1 MNYDV
6 LSTLFVGVDVSSLT
20 NTVCAIDF
28 QNNKLLDFDT
38 KNNRIG
44 AEYIAEAIS
53 NCLVS
58 NNLDYVVIALEAT
71 SFYST
76 HIANFL
82 STNKKLLP
90 FKPLVY
96 QLNPKTTA
104 NYKKTFVDIDKT
116 DHLDAYV
123 IADFA
128 RCGKISS
135 SPWRGSQFLALQRLT
150 RHRFHLVQTLVSEKN
165 WMLSNIYLKFSELAV
180 NEDSLTADKDKP
192 FSDIYGATSCAVLTE
207 FYSLDEIVY
216 KSINDL
222 TQFVIEKSK
231 NRFKD
236 PTRVATLLKQA
247 AKNSY
252 RLDKMAYEP
261 LNIAISS
268 SLNVIKALEKEIET
282 VDKAIEKTVKGL
294 NPIEY
299 QSLISV
305 KGIGPVIS
313 SGIISEIGTIASFR
327 SHDKLAKFAGLT
339 WRKRQS
345 GNYSSDETEM
355 TKTGN
360 PYLRYYFIEAASSVK
375 NYIPEFEEYYW
386 KKYYEVTTHQ
396 HKRALAL
403 TARKLVRMIF
413 ALLSKNRIYSNY

>member
-44 AEYIAEAIS
+44 AEYIAEAIV

-58 NNLDYVVIALEAT
+58 NNFEFVVIALEAT

-150 RHRFHLVQTLVSEKN
+150 RHRFHLVHTLASEKN

-180 NEDSLTADKDKP
+180 NNRDKP

-207 FYSLDEIVY
+207 FYSQLPF
-216 KSINDL
+216 DL
-222 TQFVIEKSK
+222 
-231 NRFKD
+231 
-236 PTRVATLLKQA
+236 
-247 AKNSY
+247 
-252 RLDKMAYEP
+252 M
-261 LNIAISS
+261 ISWPN
-268 SLNVIKALEKEIET
+268 LQ
-282 VDKAIEKTVKGL
+282 D
-294 NPIEY
+294 
-299 QSLISV
+299 
-305 KGIGPVIS
+305 
-313 SGIISEIGTIASFR
+313 
-327 SHDKLAKFAGLT
+327 
-339 WRKRQS
+339 
-345 GNYSSDETEM
+345 
-355 TKTGN
+355 
-360 PYLRYYFIEAASSVK
+360 
-375 NYIPEFEEYYW
+375 
-386 KKYYEVTTHQ
+386 
-396 HKRALAL
+396 
-403 TARKLVRMIF
+403 
-413 ALLSKNRIYSNY
+413 

>member
-6 LSTLFVGVDVSSLT
+6 LSTLFVGIDVSSLT

-76 HIANFL
+76 HIANFM

-150 RHRFHLVQTLVSEKN
+150 RHRFHLVHTLASEKN

-180 NEDSLTADKDKP
+180 NNRDKP
-192 FSDIYGATSCAVLTE
+192 FSDIYGATSCAALTE

-216 KSINDL
+216 KPIDDL
-222 TQFVIEKSK
+222 TQFVMKKSK

-236 PTRVATLLKQA
+236 PVKVATLLKQA

-268 SLNVIKALEKEIET
+268 SFNVIKALENEIKT

-313 SGIISEIGTIASFR
+313 SGIISEIGTIASFQ
-327 SHDKLAKFAGLT
+327 SHDSLAKFAGLT

-375 NYIPEFEEYYW
+375 NYIPEFEKYYR

>member
-6 LSTLFVGVDVSSLT
+6 LSTLFVGIDVSSLT

-150 RHRFHLVQTLVSEKN
+150 RHRFHLV
-165 WMLSNIYLKFSELAV
+165 
-180 NEDSLTADKDKP
+180 
-192 FSDIYGATSCAVLTE
+192 
-207 FYSLDEIVY
+207 
-216 KSINDL
+216 
-222 TQFVIEKSK
+222 
-231 NRFKD
+231 
-236 PTRVATLLKQA
+236 
-247 AKNSY
+247 
-252 RLDKMAYEP
+252 
-261 LNIAISS
+261 
-268 SLNVIKALEKEIET
+268 
-282 VDKAIEKTVKGL
+282 
-294 NPIEY
+294 
-299 QSLISV
+299 
-305 KGIGPVIS
+305 
-313 SGIISEIGTIASFR
+313 
-327 SHDKLAKFAGLT
+327 H
-339 WRKRQS
+339 
-345 GNYSSDETEM
+345 
-355 TKTGN
+355 
-360 PYLRYYFIEAASSVK
+360 
-375 NYIPEFEEYYW
+375 
-386 KKYYEVTTHQ
+386 
-396 HKRALAL
+396 
-403 TARKLVRMIF
+403 
-413 ALLSKNRIYSNY
+413 